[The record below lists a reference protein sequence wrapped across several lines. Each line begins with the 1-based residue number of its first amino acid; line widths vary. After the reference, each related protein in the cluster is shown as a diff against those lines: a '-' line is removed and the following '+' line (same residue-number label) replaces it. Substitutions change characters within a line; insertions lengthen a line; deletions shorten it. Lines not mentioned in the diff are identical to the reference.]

1 MALYLKTN
9 KTKMVNLI
17 RTKGYHPTVRRAQ
30 YEKAFRARS
39 YWLSWFESDGLYKAL
54 LMTAGGRTYLRVT
67 NQTTGEENM
76 IHIPL
81 TELQKYGMIEEIDN
95 GK

>member
-1 MALYLKTN
+1 MACYIKAN
-9 KTKMVNLI
+9 KTKMVSLI

-39 YWLSWFESDGLYKAL
+39 YWLTWLESDGLYKAL

-67 NQTTGEENM
+67 NQTNGEEKM
-76 IHIPL
+76 IHIP
-81 TELQKYGMIEEIDN
+81 IEELRKYQMTEEIA
-95 GK
+95 